1 MIMETKEQ
9 NSIKD
14 IAEINYITPQNAVFN
29 ATENGF
35 VVAKLE
41 DEEDFK
47 RVFLNRVFPHDLHD
61 EFISV
66 CDDEQNEIGIIRTLD
81 DFDEKTKTVIK
92 RELERKYFSARITK
106 ILNVEERFGNSTW
119 TVETTSGMR
128 IMTLRDTFKSI
139 IRIGDD
145 CAIVIDED
153 ANRYEIESLS
163 GLDKASFRRIE
174 LYL

>member
-1 MIMETKEQ
+1 MENNERTGIKE
-9 NSIKD
+9 S
-14 IAEINYITPQNAVFN
+14 AELYYLTPRNTEFK

-41 DEEDFK
+41 GTSEFK
-47 RVFLNRVFPHDLHD
+47 RVFLSRVFPHDLPF

-66 CDDEQNEIGIIRTLD
+66 CDEEQNEIGIIRTLD
-81 DFDEKTKTVIK
+81 DFDEEAKDVIK
-92 RELERKYFSARITK
+92 HELEKKYFAAKILK

-119 TVETTSGMR
+119 TVETPNGMR
-128 IMTLRDTFKSI
+128 VMSLKDTFKSI
-139 IRIGDD
+139 IHIGDD
-145 CAIVIDED
+145 RAIVVDQD

-163 GLDKASFRRIE
+163 ALDKASFRRIE